1 MLHTKA
7 PLSLHYLP
15 YISYSHSYFS
25 ISEQRYPQVSLS
37 PKQTIFKNLLLVS
50 LLTNFLSG
58 IYTHLTSSPLRSPW
72 SSVFCALKIFSSYS
86 ANSLPIS
93 QTFLSHSFWGWLSLP
108 KRVPL
113 SCFFLGG
120 SGSLLCLI
128 PPSQLSSSST
138 PIKQSY
144 SVYYFSTVS
153 NVQQIFYFYV
163 KYFDFNSELSTCL
176 VGDSQQQSILIYL
189 FLGGG
194 VMSPSCGRVCEK
206 L

>member
-15 YISYSHSYFS
+15 YISYSRSYFS

-37 PKQTIFKNLLLVS
+37 PKQTIFLKPSPRFFTNK
-50 LLTNFLSG
+50 LTC
-58 IYTHLTSSPLRSPW
+58 SPLRNPLP
-72 SSVFCALKIFSSYS
+72 SVSCALKIFGSYS
-86 ANSLPIS
+86 ANSVSVS
-93 QTFLSHSFWGWLSLP
+93 QTFLSHSPRGWLSPP

-120 SGSLLCLI
+120 SGSLPCLI

-144 SVYYFSTVS
+144 SVHYFSTVS

-176 VGDSQQQSILIYL
+176 VGDSQQQSVLISL
-189 FLGGG
+189 IPRGGHVTLLQQG
-194 VMSPSCGRVCEK
+194 VGEALMVIEN
-206 L
+206 